1 MSAELPVTDDDM
13 IAGVRAEYERLSS
26 TGEGPHACFRLVW
39 TLVHSIKNS
48 DVRRGLDLAEE
59 LLQSRGL
66 DEQEQRDLIYLQS
79 VAYYKLGKMLEARRQ
94 LDELLKV
101 SPSFRQAQTLKAA
114 VEEQIV
120 KEGLVGI
127 GMASAVLGLVGV
139 AIGLAFARR

>member
-1 MSAELPVTDDDM
+1 M
-13 IAGVRAEYERLSS
+13 
-26 TGEGPHACFRLVW
+26 
-39 TLVHSIKNS
+39 VHSIKNS

-101 SPSFRQAQTLKAA
+101 SPSFRQARTLKAA

>member
-1 MSAELPVTDDDM
+1 
-13 IAGVRAEYERLSS
+13 
-26 TGEGPHACFRLVW
+26 
-39 TLVHSIKNS
+39 VHSIKNS

>member
-1 MSAELPVTDDDM
+1 M
-13 IAGVRAEYERLSS
+13 
-26 TGEGPHACFRLVW
+26 
-39 TLVHSIKNS
+39 HSIKNS

-139 AIGLAFARR
+139 AIGLVFARR

>member
-1 MSAELPVTDDDM
+1 MH
-13 IAGVRAEYERLSS
+13 S
-26 TGEGPHACFRLVW
+26 T
-39 TLVHSIKNS
+39 KNS

-59 LLQSRGL
+59 LLQSRSL

-94 LDELLKV
+94 LEELLKV

-127 GMASAVLGLVGV
+127 GLASAVV
-139 AIGLAFARR
+139 GLAGVVLGIAFSRR

>member
-1 MSAELPVTDDDM
+1 MH
-13 IAGVRAEYERLSS
+13 SS
-26 TGEGPHACFRLVW
+26 
-39 TLVHSIKNS
+39 KDS

-59 LLQSRGL
+59 LLQSKSL
-66 DEQEQRDLIYLQS
+66 DEQEQRDLVYLES

-94 LDELLKV
+94 LEELLKV

-127 GMASAVLGLVGV
+127 GLASALVGLAGV
-139 AIGLAFARR
+139 AITLAFARR

>member
-1 MSAELPVTDDDM
+1 M
-13 IAGVRAEYERLSS
+13 
-26 TGEGPHACFRLVW
+26 
-39 TLVHSIKNS
+39 HSIKNS